1 MFIAFAFLGE
11 SAIHITQEP
20 VSNRQNCKP
29 DCMVMT
35 YRTLLFR
42 QCVSGLS
49 RYFSHSKGRIHI
61 FNVHSW
67 IFDYWFVFFDL
78 FLSCFILYIR
88 LLFFLTASTIVM
100 IRKEVL

>member
-1 MFIAFAFLGE
+1 MFIAFAFL
-11 SAIHITQEP
+11 
-20 VSNRQNCKP
+20 VNRRFILHRSQCLTDKIVNQTAWY
-29 DCMVMT
+29 VI
-35 YRTLLFR
+35 RTLLFR